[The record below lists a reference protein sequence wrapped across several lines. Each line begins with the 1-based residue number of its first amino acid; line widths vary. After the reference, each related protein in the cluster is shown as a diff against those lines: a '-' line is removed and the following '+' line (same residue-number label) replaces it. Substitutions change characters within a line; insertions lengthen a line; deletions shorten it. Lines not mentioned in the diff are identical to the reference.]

1 MQITFDF
8 IPTLVF
14 AVVMLCW
21 FVFAGT
27 FLLRN
32 KPPSPPDQKREPAS
46 LLGVALQGL
55 SYAIVWVVHRPM
67 FTPPVSSFVV
77 AIVASVI
84 AVVAAIGSVWLVTV
98 ALKTLGK
105 EWSLTARLVEGH
117 QLATAGPY
125 AYVRHPIYTGMLGML
140 LATCAATTIPVAV
153 PNRQAFGVCAHRIGP
168 LSVEGE
174 DLCPGCHR
182 KDAEAEEHRQ
192 SENGGEAPQ
201 DSAHG
206 RTNGPLRREWRREVS
221 CMGG

>member
-8 IPTLVF
+8 IPTLLF

-27 FLLRN
+27 FLLRK

-77 AIVASVI
+77 ALVASVI

-140 LATCAATTIPVAV
+140 LATGFAISYWPALLVALAV
-153 PNRQAFGVCAHRIGP
+153 FFVGTMIRVRSEERLLRGAFGEQFEAYARRVPAI
-168 LSVEGE
+168 L
-174 DLCPGCHR
+174 PG
-182 KDAEAEEHRQ
+182 
-192 SENGGEAPQ
+192 
-201 DSAHG
+201 
-206 RTNGPLRREWRREVS
+206 LY
-221 CMGG
+221 